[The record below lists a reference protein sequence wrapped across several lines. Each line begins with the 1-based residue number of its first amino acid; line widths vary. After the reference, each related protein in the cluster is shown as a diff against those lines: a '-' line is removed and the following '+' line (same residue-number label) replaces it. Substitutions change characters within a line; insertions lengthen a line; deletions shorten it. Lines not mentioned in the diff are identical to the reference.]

1 MVAQEHTIAVDL
13 DDVLFDFI
21 GNFFEWHNQRYGTSF
36 TEADLASG
44 TLWELWGGTKA
55 DAQER
60 IPRFWSEIDHL
71 SILPMPGSPEALQL
85 LRQRFRLVLISAR
98 DPADSPLTGAWLD
111 KYFGDSF
118 EEIRLG
124 ISNPMARS
132 KPLTKA
138 QVCRD
143 LGATTLIDDQLIHAE
158 ECIALGI
165 RMILLGLRAWNR
177 SDGLPA
183 GVQRAEDWSA
193 AVRALGV
200 ES

>member
-1 MVAQEHTIAVDL
+1 MVARKHAIAVDL
-13 DDVLFDFI
+13 DDVLFDFT

-44 TLWELWGGTKA
+44 ILWDLWGGTRA

-71 SILPMPGSPEALQL
+71 SIQPMPGSREALRL
-85 LRQRFRLVLISAR
+85 LDQHFRLVLISAR

-111 KYFGDSF
+111 KYFGNSF
-118 EEIRLG
+118 EQIRLG
-124 ISNPMARS
+124 ISNPMAGS
-132 KPLTKA
+132 MPLSKA
-138 QVCRD
+138 QVCQE
-143 LGATTLIDDQLIHAE
+143 LGARTLIDDQLIHAE

-165 RMILLGLRAWNR
+165 RVILLGRRAWNR
-177 SDGLPA
+177 GDGLPD

-193 AVRALGV
+193 VVRALGIDD
-200 ES
+200 